1 MKASVLDECVLL
13 NDALVTRDVRN
24 EHTPADGMH
33 GLGSGA
39 AMVLRTVANAVS
51 AHKLQYS
58 EEGSF
63 YC

>member
-33 GLGSGA
+33 GTGSGTA
-39 AMVLRTVANAVS
+39 RVPHKVTNAVS
-51 AHKLQYS
+51 ANKL
-58 EEGSF
+58 
-63 YC
+63 